1 MDIIKLIFFISIV
14 AYLFLFDKYKGIKI
28 FFVIIG
34 FSLINNND
42 KIIYDDNK
50 IINAKNIVDVL
61 YLSVKGFLL
70 INYILIKNL
79 FVTLQRESMHTPSI
93 RISSLFKDRLL
104 WK

>member
-1 MDIIKLIFFISIV
+1 MNIMDIIKQNFFISIV

-28 FFVIIG
+28 FFEI
-34 FSLINNND
+34 LLLMQ
-42 KIIYDDNK
+42 
-50 IINAKNIVDVL
+50 KNIVDVL

-79 FVTLQRESMHTPSI
+79 FVTLQREFMYTPVI